1 MAGLVIKPRSR
12 IFHGHDWIYSSE
24 VQKIF
29 GDPKPG
35 DVITLKDFRDR
46 PLGSAIYNPDSQIV
60 ARRISR
66 RKQDLDPDFF
76 DRRLGRALNLRE
88 TMGFTE
94 PVYRLVWSEADGL
107 PGIVI
112 DRYGD
117 AFTLQTLTLAM
128 DQRKGMIVEAMQRL
142 FGAEITVIERNDSS
156 IRKAEGLEPVVG
168 LLAGAWNGPITITVN
183 GLIQEVDL
191 LEGQKTGIYLDQL
204 DAYAAVAAL
213 STGKNVLDCFCNQG
227 GFALHAAKAGAAS
240 VLAIDIS
247 EAAVAATRVNAER
260 NGLTLEAQ
268 EANVFDFLKEAEVA
282 ERKFDLIILDPPSF
296 TKSRKAVS
304 GAMRGYKEIH
314 LRALKLLT
322 PDGILSTYCCSHH
335 VSEQEFFDVIVDASV
350 DAKRNLRLIAAHGQ
364 RRDHPVIVT
373 LPETKYLKGFTL
385 QCVAGFEGAEGVF
398 RGGEEG
404 WRAGFGRL
412 SGSRLVVKTR
422 RVDIPVHLVQGA

>member
-66 RKQDLDPDFF
+66 RKQDLDADFF
-76 DRRLGRALNLRE
+76 DRRLRRALNLRE

-112 DRYGD
+112 DRYGE

-227 GFALHAAKAGAAS
+227 GFALNAAKAGAAS

-247 EAAVAATRVNAER
+247 ESAVAATRVNAER

-268 EANVFDFLKEAEVA
+268 EANVFDFLKEAETA

-385 QCVAGFEGAEGVF
+385 QCVGGF
-398 RGGEEG
+398 
-404 WRAGFGRL
+404 
-412 SGSRLVVKTR
+412 
-422 RVDIPVHLVQGA
+422 

>member
-66 RKQDLDPDFF
+66 RKQDLDADFF
-76 DRRLGRALNLRE
+76 DRRLRRALNLRE

-112 DRYGD
+112 DRYGE

-156 IRKAEGLEPVVG
+156 IRKAEGLESVVG

-247 EAAVAATRVNAER
+247 ESAVAATRVNAER

-314 LRALKLLT
+314 MRALKLLT

-385 QCVAGFEGAEGVF
+385 QCVGGF
-398 RGGEEG
+398 
-404 WRAGFGRL
+404 
-412 SGSRLVVKTR
+412 
-422 RVDIPVHLVQGA
+422 

>member
-66 RKQDLDPDFF
+66 RKQDLDADFF
-76 DRRLGRALNLRE
+76 DRRLRRALNLRE
-88 TMGFTE
+88 TMAFAE

-128 DQRKGMIVEAMQRL
+128 DQRKGLIVEAMQQL
-142 FGAEITVIERNDSS
+142 FGSEITVIERNDSS

-168 LLAGAWNGPITITVN
+168 LLAGAWNGPITIRVN

-213 STGKNVLDCFCNQG
+213 STGRNVLDCFCNQG

-247 EAAVAATRVNAER
+247 ESAVAATRVNAER

-268 EANVFDFLKEAEVA
+268 EANVFDFLKEAETA

-385 QCVAGFEGAEGVF
+385 QCVAGF
-398 RGGEEG
+398 
-404 WRAGFGRL
+404 
-412 SGSRLVVKTR
+412 
-422 RVDIPVHLVQGA
+422 

>member
-66 RKQDLDPDFF
+66 RKQDLDADFF
-76 DRRLGRALNLRE
+76 DRRLRRALNLRE

-112 DRYGD
+112 DRYGE

-156 IRKAEGLEPVVG
+156 IRKAEGLEPVVV

-204 DAYAAVAAL
+204 DAYAAVAAI

-247 EAAVAATRVNAER
+247 ESAVAATRVNAER

-282 ERKFDLIILDPPSF
+282 ELKFDLIILDPPSF

-304 GAMRGYKEIH
+304 GAMRGYKDIH

-385 QCVAGFEGAEGVF
+385 QCVGGF
-398 RGGEEG
+398 
-404 WRAGFGRL
+404 
-412 SGSRLVVKTR
+412 
-422 RVDIPVHLVQGA
+422 

>member
-385 QCVAGFEGAEGVF
+385 QCVAGFEGAKGFSGVAKKV
-398 RGGEEG
+398 GVP
-404 WRAGFGRL
+404 A
-412 SGSRLVVKTR
+412 SAVCLVP
-422 RVDIPVHLVQGA
+422 DW